1 MARLSLV
8 ALVVCLLLAIA
19 CEAGGATSED
29 PLVVTP
35 APGPTGALPQST
47 PPPASVEAVVPP
59 VETPA
64 DAPLP
69 ETEAVASSPP
79 IGASASSAI
88 TPVPSP
94 TSAPAAPS
102 GVQSIT
108 VRAADYTFAP
118 REFSLRPGRVRLTFV
133 NDGGER
139 HTFNVKNLDYRG
151 ELFNSG
157 TFEPGETAVMEFSIS
172 GPGVYTFFCIMY
184 GHQNKGQ
191 DGVLIVQP

>member
-1 MARLSLV
+1 
-8 ALVVCLLLAIA
+8 
-19 CEAGGATSED
+19 
-29 PLVVTP
+29 
-35 APGPTGALPQST
+35 
-47 PPPASVEAVVPP
+47 
-59 VETPA
+59 VETPV

-69 ETEAVASSPP
+69 GTEAVASSPP
-79 IGASASSAI
+79 IGATTSSAI
-88 TPVPSP
+88 APALPAPSP
-94 TSAPAAPS
+94 TSAPAATI
-102 GVQSIT
+102 GIQSIT